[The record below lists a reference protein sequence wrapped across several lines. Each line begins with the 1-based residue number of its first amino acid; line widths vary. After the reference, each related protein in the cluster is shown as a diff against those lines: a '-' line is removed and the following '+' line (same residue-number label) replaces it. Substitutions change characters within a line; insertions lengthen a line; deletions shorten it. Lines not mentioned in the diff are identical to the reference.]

1 MSYLM
6 KSGLKFENT
15 AHSSCLTPGREP
27 KTPMNIPKNPV
38 KVCSALPTIF
48 SSDEKKIRNNA
59 KRHSLV
65 KSLCYTMHVSGVKD
79 LDNSEF
85 VRETLDMIGKVD
97 REGWTVLVAE
107 KKL

>member
-27 KTPMNIPKNPV
+27 KTPLHIPKNPV

-79 LDNSEF
+79 LDNSVF
-85 VRETLDMIGKVD
+85 VWETL
-97 REGWTVLVAE
+97 
-107 KKL
+107 